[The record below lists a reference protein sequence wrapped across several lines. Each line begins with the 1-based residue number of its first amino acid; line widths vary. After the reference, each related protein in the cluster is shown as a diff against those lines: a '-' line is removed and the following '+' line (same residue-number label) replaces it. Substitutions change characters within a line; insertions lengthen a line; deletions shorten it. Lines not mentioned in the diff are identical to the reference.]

1 MELAGTVEPQIGD
14 VGDGVIDG
22 TTSEGGYLVTMKF
35 GSQVLKGVLYHHAK
49 RPQQAMGTPPSGM
62 PPASQRRA
70 KKKARE
76 TTQVDSKKPKFRRS
90 GYKPK
95 KQIGDVGDGVIDGTT
110 SEGGYLVTMK
120 FGSQVLKGVLYHHAK
135 RPQQAMGTPPSG
147 MPPASQ
153 RRAKKKARET
163 TQVDSKK
170 PKFRRSGYKPK
181 KQVYQDKGVTDGER
195 YRTEIMLEYESAH
208 ESDGASASAAATMA
222 Q

>member
-1 MELAGTVEPQIGD
+1 MSTVSPSSQLVQVVPDNHNNTDDSSAEVNYEDLVQEAMESLSLEEGTVEP
-14 VGDGVIDG
+14 
-22 TTSEGGYLVTMKF
+22 
-35 GSQVLKGVLYHHAK
+35 
-49 RPQQAMGTPPSGM
+49 
-62 PPASQRRA
+62 
-70 KKKARE
+70 
-76 TTQVDSKKPKFRRS
+76 
-90 GYKPK
+90 
-95 KQIGDVGDGVIDGTT
+95 QIGDVGDGVIDGTT

-208 ESDGASASAAATMA
+208 ESDGVSASAAATMA
-222 Q
+222 P

>member
-1 MELAGTVEPQIGD
+1 MSTVSPSSQLVQVVPDNQNNTGDSSAEVNYEDLVQEAMESLSLEEGTVEPQIGD

-90 GYKPK
+90 GYN
-95 KQIGDVGDGVIDGTT
+95 
-110 SEGGYLVTMK
+110 L
-120 FGSQVLKGVLYHHAK
+120 FF
-135 RPQQAMGTPPSG
+135 
-147 MPPASQ
+147 
-153 RRAKKKARET
+153 
-163 TQVDSKK
+163 SKK
-170 PKFRRSGYKPK
+170 INFFFAEHARLKSK

>member
-1 MELAGTVEPQIGD
+1 MSTVSPSSQLVQVVPDNQNNTGDSSAEVNYEDLVQEAMESLSLEEGTDEPQIGD
-14 VGDGVIDG
+14 VVDGVIDG

-76 TTQVDSKKPKFRRS
+76 TTEVDSKKPKFRRS
-90 GYKPK
+90 GYN
-95 KQIGDVGDGVIDGTT
+95 
-110 SEGGYLVTMK
+110 L
-120 FGSQVLKGVLYHHAK
+120 FF
-135 RPQQAMGTPPSG
+135 
-147 MPPASQ
+147 
-153 RRAKKKARET
+153 
-163 TQVDSKK
+163 SKK
-170 PKFRRSGYKPK
+170 INFFFAEHARLKSK

>member
-1 MELAGTVEPQIGD
+1 MSTVSPSSQLVQVVPDNHNNTDDSSAEVNYEDLVQEAMESLSLEEGTVELQIGD

-35 GSQVLKGVLYHHAK
+35 G
-49 RPQQAMGTPPSGM
+49 
-62 PPASQRRA
+62 
-70 KKKARE
+70 
-76 TTQVDSKKPKFRRS
+76 
-90 GYKPK
+90 
-95 KQIGDVGDGVIDGTT
+95 
-110 SEGGYLVTMK
+110 
-120 FGSQVLKGVLYHHAK
+120 
-135 RPQQAMGTPPSG
+135 PQQAMGTPPSG